1 LGAHLQCLYAN
12 TCSMG
17 NKQEELETWTSLQDY
32 DLIDITEVG
41 WGFEKPGL
49 EEGVLAHCRG
59 AGTR

>member
-1 LGAHLQCLYAN
+1 
-12 TCSMG
+12 MG